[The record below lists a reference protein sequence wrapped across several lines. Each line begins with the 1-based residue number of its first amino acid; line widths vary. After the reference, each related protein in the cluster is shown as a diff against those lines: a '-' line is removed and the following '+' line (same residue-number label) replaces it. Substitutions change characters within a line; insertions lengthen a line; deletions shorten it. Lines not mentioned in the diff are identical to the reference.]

1 MGENDPNGS
10 PKVGIGTEQG
20 ADFLVKIQ
28 TLFNAVNPDIKKWYQ
43 GLWLFLCF
51 VIYLGVVVFIFYEI
65 ATCYTMDKIESG
77 KQVAII
83 NNDNGL
89 YFLVLFLIAIIAIIC
104 PLFFY
109 NKLKEPD
116 DYAIANNESYYKL
129 VHHIINVLSDMEIRD
144 RKKDLKN
151 QQLPYI
157 TKEELNTMLNEYFE
171 NQRNKIEAFP
181 HDLSNIIKESEDVK
195 KLLKNLDELNNKL
208 PLDETLI
215 KIDKVVELIKALST
229 NGTIKTKK
237 TFQADKVVVEDSQE
251 N

>member
-1 MGENDPNGS
+1 MCENNS
-10 PKVGIGTEQG
+10 NESSKVGIETEQ
-20 ADFLVKIQ
+20 DTKFSVKIQ
-28 TLFNAVNPDIKKWYQ
+28 ELLKMVSPDIKKWYQ
-43 GLWLFLCF
+43 ERFAYWGM
-51 VIYLGVVVFIFYEI
+51 YLGVCVVVFIIYAI
-65 ATCYTMDKIESG
+65 ATNTCNIKIEPG
-77 KQVAII
+77 NQVVII

-89 YFLVLFLIAIIAIIC
+89 HFLVLSLIAIIAIIC
-104 PLFFY
+104 PLFLY
-109 NKLKEPD
+109 NKLKDKD

-144 RKKDLKN
+144 RKKDLKG

-157 TKEELNTMLNEYFE
+157 TKEELSTMLNEYFE
-171 NQRNKIEAFP
+171 NQRNNIEDVS

-195 KLLKNLDELNNKL
+195 KLLKNLDELNKKL